1 MIRRLYE
8 DDSQSDIQKLRS
20 NIDEFQKYLE
30 KAMFRSDD
38 IVDIVLRLNRTGGI
52 TLEIEKEVLR
62 LLRDVTS
69 LKATWNRIN
78 MSIEKT
84 FPDYKDSYYFRGT
97 R

>member
-1 MIRRLYE
+1 MIRRLHE
-8 DDSQSDIQKLRS
+8 NDSQSDIQKLRS

-38 IVDIVLRLNRTGGI
+38 IVDIILRLHRTGDV
-52 TLEIEKEVLR
+52 TPEVEKEVLR

-84 FPDYKDSYYFRGT
+84 FPDYKDSYYFRGA